1 MTYWHVLKKFYPYWY
16 VLIGRY
22 WYVLLIVLV
31 CNLVGIGMYQVMYW
45 KVSLMTIL
53 VCIVDSI
60 GMYFDRYW
68 YVLCAVIVCIR
79 SCIGKY

>member
-1 MTYWHVLKKFYPYWY
+1 
-16 VLIGRY
+16 
-22 WYVLLIVLV
+22 
-31 CNLVGIGMYQVMYW
+31 MYW
-45 KVSLMTIL
+45 KVLMTIL